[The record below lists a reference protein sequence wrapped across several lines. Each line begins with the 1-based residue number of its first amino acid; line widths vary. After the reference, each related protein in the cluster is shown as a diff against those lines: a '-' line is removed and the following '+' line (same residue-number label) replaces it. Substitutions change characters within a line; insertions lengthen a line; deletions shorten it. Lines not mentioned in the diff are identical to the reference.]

1 VTIESRDASASR
13 PRISALFIALAIA
26 LACADNFADP
36 DLWRHIMAGNAM
48 LHTGH
53 ILVRDAWSYSVAGFP
68 IRIHEWLSEV
78 LFALAYQSGGVAG
91 LKLIKVLCAAVT
103 IGALAIGLA
112 QTAASIRIQRMILIL
127 AGGALT
133 IQMQYRPQLFTFAM
147 LSIVMAT
154 IAIEVYRGGARLW
167 PLIPMFALWANLHG
181 GFTTGLGALGLAASV
196 IAIFEM
202 SAGKIPARGRRLGI
216 VTILAAGATV
226 LNPNGIGIWTNVLHS
241 VSDPLLRQ
249 IVSDWVPLPV
259 LLMSIWK
266 TSAVGLM
273 QLVLALGLFGAFLYS
288 VVMAPTLDDAPIMAV
303 AMVFIGAGFY
313 MVRNLALGVIAV
325 AIPLVHH
332 LDLALA
338 KRARSDADSKSA
350 ELDPIPVR
358 IAILIAVAA
367 IAIVMFANRLPNF
380 APQPEGAV
388 DFMNAHG
395 LHGNILNQFEWGD
408 YIVWHQPQ
416 SRIFIDVRAELV
428 YPDYVMRE
436 YADFHYGKPGAER
449 ALEKYPT
456 DFILIKPEMSGYRLI
471 ASDPA
476 WRILYQDRVAAL
488 FAPTSAIERAPEI
501 SKTQIFKSDDRGKYF
516 P

>member
-1 VTIESRDASASR
+1 
-13 PRISALFIALAIA
+13 
-26 LACADNFADP
+26 
-36 DLWRHIMAGNAM
+36 M
-48 LHTGH
+48 LGTGH
-53 ILVRDAWSYSVAGFP
+53 IPIRDTWSYSVPGSS
-68 IRIHEWLSEV
+68 IRIHEWLAEAI
-78 LFALAYQSGGVAG
+78 FAVAYQCCGVTG
-91 LKLIKVLCAAVT
+91 LKLIKLICATVT

-112 QTAASIRIQRMILIL
+112 QTTASIRIQRMILIL

-154 IAIEVYRGGARLW
+154 IAIEVYRGGARRW

-196 IAIFEM
+196 IAIQEVM
-202 SAGKIPARGRRLGI
+202 AGKMPSRGLRLGI
-216 VTILAAGATV
+216 VTIFAAGATV

-259 LLMSIWK
+259 LLISIWK
-266 TSAVGLM
+266 TSALELM
-273 QLVLALGLFGAFLYS
+273 QLVLTLGLFGAFIYS
-288 VVMAPTLDDAPIMAV
+288 IVMAPTLDDAPMMAV
-303 AMVFIGAGFY
+303 AIVFIGAGFY

-325 AIPLVHH
+325 AIPLAHH
-332 LDLALA
+332 LDLAFA
-338 KRARSDADSKSA
+338 KRSDADSKSA
-350 ELDPIPVR
+350 QLDPIPVR
-358 IAILIAVAA
+358 IAILIAVVA
-367 IAIVMFANRLPNF
+367 ITIVMFGNRLPNF
-380 APQPEGAV
+380 ASQPEGAV
-388 DFMNAHG
+388 AFMNAHG

-408 YIVWHQPQ
+408 YIIWHQPQ

-449 ALEKYPT
+449 ALQKYPT
-456 DFILIKPEMSGYRLI
+456 DFILIKPEMSGYGLI

-476 WRILYQDRVAAL
+476 WRIIYQDQVATL
-488 FAPTSAIERAPEI
+488 FAPASPATERAPEA
-501 SKTQIFKSDDRGKYF
+501 SRTDDRGKYF